1 MYRDNTSITA
11 NLNYSSIM
19 FSMINY
25 VGTTWNTLMFYEQ
38 FQQSLSH
45 LLLKVSCLYYV
56 KWKQKYITIKM
67 QRYCSTR
74 VSSHCV
80 HYLPSFAFH
89 WLWFFAHT
97 AKLIIQTRVLQTM
110 ITLRTNC
117 KVCAV
122 KITNVTFAVSFSI
135 KENVSFIHFSETI
148 LTIFYFHN

>member
-25 VGTTWNTLMFYEQ
+25 AGTTWNTLMFYEQ

-74 VSSHCV
+74 VSPHYV

-122 KITNVTFAVSFSI
+122 NITNVTFAVSFSI
-135 KENVSFIHFSETI
+135 EENVSFIHFSETI
-148 LTIFYFHN
+148 PTIFFFHN

>member
-1 MYRDNTSITA
+1 MYRDNTSFTA

-19 FSMINY
+19 FPMINY

-74 VSSHCV
+74 VSPHYV

-89 WLWFFAHT
+89 WLWFFDSLLTLQSLLFKQEYYKQWLHYAQI
-97 AKLIIQTRVLQTM
+97 AKCVQL
-110 ITLRTNC
+110 TL
-117 KVCAV
+117 
-122 KITNVTFAVSFSI
+122 
-135 KENVSFIHFSETI
+135 
-148 LTIFYFHN
+148 LTSPLL